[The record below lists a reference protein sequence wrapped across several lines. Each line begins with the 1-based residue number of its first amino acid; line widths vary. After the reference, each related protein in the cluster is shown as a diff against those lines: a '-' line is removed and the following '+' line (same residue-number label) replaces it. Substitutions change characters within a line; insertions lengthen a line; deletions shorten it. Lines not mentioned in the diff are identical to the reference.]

1 MYLIGYI
8 LKPQGLKGELKVEPV
23 TPYLNRFDRLERVFL
38 KIKDKKQAY
47 SIESVR
53 FSERFVYIKFS
64 EINSRDNAELLR
76 KAEVLIEKKDLI
88 QPEKNEYFVHDL
100 IGCQVFSEEDD
111 ILLGVLSDVVQMSS
125 NDVYI
130 VKNREGSEILI
141 PATKEIVKHVNVRQK
156 KIIIHVLEGLI
167 D

>member
-23 TPYLNRFDRLERVFL
+23 TPDLNRFDRLERVFL
-38 KIKDKKQAY
+38 QLKDKKQTY

-53 FSERFVYIKFS
+53 FSKRFVYIKFS

-76 KAEVLIEKKDLI
+76 KAEVLIEEKDLI
-88 QPEKNEYFVHDL
+88 QPEENEYFIHDL
-100 IGCQVFSEEDD
+100 IGCQVISEEDD
-111 ILLGVLSDVVQMSS
+111 VLGVLSDVVQMSS
-125 NDVYI
+125 NDVY
-130 VKNREGSEILI
+130 VVENQEGSEILI
-141 PATKEIVKHVNVRQK
+141 PATKEIVKLVNVGQK
-156 KIIIHVLEGLI
+156 KIVIHVLEGLI